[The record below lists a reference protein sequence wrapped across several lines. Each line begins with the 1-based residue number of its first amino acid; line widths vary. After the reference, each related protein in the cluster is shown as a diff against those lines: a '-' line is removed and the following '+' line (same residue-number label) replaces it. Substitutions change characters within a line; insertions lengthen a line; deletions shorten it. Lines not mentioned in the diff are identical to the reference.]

1 MKQDEARLPVLFPV
15 VLLEWLQ
22 FPQTRRVTVKHIMA
36 GVLTV
41 PAIPQVISSRCG
53 WSSWNKRTDLTERQ
67 RSQQLSAK
75 WGNGWS
81 EHVAKNPG
89 IASPP
94 GPECHPTN
102 SSHFLSEHTRK

>member
-1 MKQDEARLPVLFPV
+1 MKLDEARLPVLFPV

-36 GVLTV
+36 RVLTV

-53 WSSWNKRTDLTERQ
+53 WSSCNKRTDCTECQ
-67 RSQQLSAK
+67 RSQQLSVK

-81 EHVAKNPG
+81 ERVAKNPG
-89 IASPP
+89 IASSPAP
-94 GPECHPTN
+94 NVIP
-102 SSHFLSEHTRK
+102 